1 MTKIFKQLARHWAVC
16 LAVFA
21 LLFVQAYCD
30 LSLPDY
36 TSKIVDTGIQQGG
49 IESPLPQTVRKS
61 TLDALSLL
69 MSEED
74 AQKLQNA
81 YQYYLQDDG
90 VLQLRTDLTED
101 ERTALE
107 EAVTTPD
114 IVLYMAAAQA
124 ANTPA
129 GQTGMAMTGLAEMQ
143 SADSTASDTD
153 TGTET
158 VAPTADDLDTVC
170 GQFAAMSQMPGFSRD
185 AIQQQLTGAIGQL
198 DETVVENMKSQ
209 SLLLV
214 QLEYEAQG
222 IAHDVQMHYLYKV
235 GGQMLGLTL
244 LMVAVAVAVGFLAS
258 RVSAAIGRDLRRETF
273 SSVIHFSNAEIE
285 NFSTA
290 SLITRTTNDI
300 QQVQFVCVM
309 LLRMVAY
316 APILGI
322 GGVLHVVGNSSGL
335 SWIIVLDVAILLLL
349 IIFLMNVAMPKF
361 KIMQTLVDRLNLVS
375 REILTGIMPVRAFS
389 REQFEEQRFDKANKD
404 LMGTQLFTNRA
415 MVAMMP
421 FMTLIMNGTSLLIV
435 WFGGKAMDAG
445 NMQVGEMIA
454 FITYTM
460 QIVMSFLMLA
470 MVAVMLPR
478 AGVAANRIDEVIR
491 TKATINDPDEAT
503 AKPLLEHK
511 NWQGEVGF
519 HDVSF
524 RFPGADSDALEHISF
539 TAKPGETTAIIGS
552 TGCGKS
558 TLLNLIP
565 RFYDATG
572 GSVTVDGIDVRN
584 MPQAQLHDL
593 LGYVPQKGVLFSGSI
608 DSNLKF
614 GGEQI
619 TDADVKKAA
628 SIAQATEFIDAKPEG
643 YQSPIAQGGSNVSG
657 GQKQRLSIA
666 RAIAKKPK
674 IYLFD
679 DSFSALD
686 FKTDV
691 ALRRALKA
699 ETGNATVII
708 VAQRISTVLHANQI
722 LVLDEGRL
730 VGKGTHAQLMASC
743 PEYQEIARSQLSQ
756 KELDLETLN
765 TEKEGE

>member
-16 LAVFA
+16 LVVFA

-36 TSKIVDTGIQQGG
+36 TSRIVDTGIQQGG
-49 IESPLPQTVRKS
+49 IESPLPETVRQS

-69 MSEED
+69 MGEED
-74 AQKLQNA
+74 ADALQNA
-81 YQYYLQDDG
+81 YGYYLQDNG
-90 VLQLRTDLTED
+90 VLKLRSDLTD
-101 ERTALE
+101 AERTALE

-114 IVLYMAAAQA
+114 IVLYMAAAQN
-124 ANTPA
+124 ANAPA
-129 GQTGMAMTGLAEMQ
+129 GDEAEAMTA
-143 SADSTASDTD
+143 
-153 TGTET
+153 
-158 VAPTADDLDTVC
+158 APTAEDLDAVC
-170 GQFAAMSQMPGFSRD
+170 AQFAALAQMPGFSREM
-185 AIQQQLTGAIGQL
+185 IQQQLASAMEQV
-198 DETVVENMKSQ
+198 DETTLSSMASQ
-209 SLLLV
+209 ATLLV
-214 QLEYEAQG
+214 SLEYEAQG
-222 IAHDVQMHYLYKV
+222 VSHDVQMVYLFRV
-235 GGQMLGLTL
+235 GGQMLALTL
-244 LMVAVAVAVGFLAS
+244 LMVVVAILVGLIAS
-258 RVSAAIGRDLRRETF
+258 RVSASIGRELRRETF

-300 QQVQFVCVM
+300 QQVQFTCVI

-322 GGVLHVVGNSSGL
+322 GGVMHVTQGNTGL
-335 SWIIVLDVAILLLL
+335 AWIIVLDVAALLLL
-349 IIFLMNVAMPKF
+349 ITVLMSVAMPKF
-361 KIMQTLVDRLNLVS
+361 KIMQTLVDKLNLVS
-375 REILTGIMPVRAFS
+375 REILTGVMPVRAFS
-389 REQFEEQRFDKANKD
+389 RESFEEKRFDAASRE

-435 WFGGKAMDAG
+435 WFGGKSMDAG

-478 AGVAANRIDEVIR
+478 AGVAAERIDEVIR
-491 TKATINDPDEAT
+491 TRATINDPDEAA
-503 AKPLLEHK
+503 AKPAQEHE
-511 NWQGEVGF
+511 NWQGEVEF

-565 RFYDATG
+565 RFYDVTG

-593 LGYVPQKGVLFSGSI
+593 LGYVPQKGVLFSGTI

-614 GGEQI
+614 GGEHI

-628 SIAQATEFIDAKPEG
+628 AIAQATEFIDAKPEG

-666 RAIAKKPK
+666 RAIAKDPK

-699 ETGNATVII
+699 QTDNATVII

-756 KELDLETLN
+756 KELDLKSLN

>member
-69 MSEED
+69 MNEED

-349 IIFLMNVAMPKF
+349 IIFLMNMAMPKF

-503 AKPLLEHK
+503 AKPALEHK
-511 NWQGEVGF
+511 NWQGEVEF

-730 VGKGTHAQLMASC
+730 VGKGTHARLMASC

>member
-16 LAVFA
+16 LVVFA

-30 LSLPDY
+30 LALPDY

-49 IESPLPQTVRKS
+49 IESPLPQTVRQS

-90 VLQLRTDLTED
+90 VLQLRSDLTEA

-107 EAVTTPD
+107 DAVTTPD
-114 IVLYMAAAQA
+114 IVLYMAATQA

-129 GQTGMAMTGLAEMQ
+129 GQSNMGMTGLAETP
-143 SADSTASDTD
+143 SAAADAD
-153 TGTET
+153 TET
-158 VAPTADDLDTVC
+158 VTPTAADLDTVC
-170 GQFAAMSQMPGFSRD
+170 SQFAAMSQMPGFDRSML
-185 AIQQQLTGAIGQL
+185 QKQL
-198 DETVVENMKSQ
+198 DGAMSQLDSTLLENLKSQ

-222 IAHDVQMHYLYKV
+222 VAQDVQMGYLFRV
-235 GGQMLGLTL
+235 GGQMLALTL

-258 RVSAAIGRDLRRETF
+258 RVSAVIGRDLRRETF
-273 SSVIHFSNAEIE
+273 SSVIGFSNAEIE

-300 QQVQFVCVM
+300 QQVQFVCVI

-322 GGVLHVVGNSSGL
+322 GGVLHVVGSSSGL
-335 SWIIVLDVAILLLL
+335 SWIVVLDVALLLL
-349 IIFLMNVAMPKF
+349 LLLFLMSVAMPKF
-361 KIMQTLVDRLNLVS
+361 KVMQQLVDRLNLVS

-389 REQFEEQRFDKANKD
+389 REKFEEQRFDKANRE

-445 NMQVGEMIA
+445 TMQVGEMIA

-478 AGVAANRIDEVIR
+478 AGVAADRIDEVIR
-491 TKATINDPDEAT
+491 TKATIHDPDEAA
-503 AKPLLEHK
+503 AKAAQAHTG
-511 NWQGEVGF
+511 WQGVVQFE
-519 HDVSF
+519 DVSF
-524 RFPGADSDALEHISF
+524 RYPGADSDALEHISF

-565 RFYDATG
+565 RFYDVTG
-572 GSVTVDGIDVRN
+572 GKVTVDGIDVRE

-593 LGYVPQKGVLFSGSI
+593 LGYVPQKGVLFSGTI

-614 GGEQI
+614 GGEDI
-619 TDADVKKAA
+619 TDAQVHKAA
-628 SIAQATEFIDAKPEG
+628 AIAQATDFIEAKPEG

-666 RAIAKKPK
+666 RAIAKDPK
-674 IYLFD
+674 VYLFD

-686 FKTDV
+686 YKTDV
-691 ALRRALKA
+691 TLRRALKA
-699 ETGNATVII
+699 QTDNATVII

-730 VGKGTHAQLMASC
+730 VGKGTHAQLMVSC

-756 KELDLETLN
+756 KELALDTLN

>member
-69 MSEED
+69 MNEED

-478 AGVAANRIDEVIR
+478 AGVAADRIDEVIR

-503 AKPLLEHK
+503 AKPALEHK
-511 NWQGEVGF
+511 NWQGEVEF

-730 VGKGTHAQLMASC
+730 VGKGTHARLMASC